1 MIKKNKKIENAIN
14 NIYEEIKS
22 CDYDTKFN
30 WDKLAK
36 MTKILSIKKEDLYYI
51 LGKVNLLLM
60 QFDQKCLITIHGFGK
75 RIINPKEHDL
85 LAKKTAKKA
94 VKQYK
99 KAGAIISSTN
109 LNELNE
115 EEQKNIIESANKY
128 HTLEMFTSE
137 ILKKKKIGTY
147 NKIDSRS
154 AGLIMDTMKFFSDGK

>member
-1 MIKKNKKIENAIN
+1 
-14 NIYEEIKS
+14 
-22 CDYDTKFN
+22 
-30 WDKLAK
+30 
-36 MTKILSIKKEDLYYI
+36 
-51 LGKVNLLLM
+51 V
-60 QFDQKCLITIHGFGK
+60 QF
-75 RIINPKEHDL
+75 
-85 LAKKTAKKA
+85 
-94 VKQYK
+94 
-99 KAGAIISSTN
+99 SSTN